1 MDTNLS
7 RLSSSPSSSL
17 IASLTATFSEHW
29 RHGDLDI
36 PKKSYGSKKRART
49 SEYEGDDNIHVE
61 DVKEEENEEEES
73 STTSSILQLRRRFES
88 FFESLLALLGKKEA
102 SVGATN
108 DMLDLKIKALDS
120 IVHFMAHANSLKS
133 QRDQGGA
140 SLCWPIVLQVLTHFL
155 CAGGR
160 GASISS
166 NTTIKEKSSG
176 EKDKKGSRS
185 SSSLNVFLFSDLSSS
200 LLAFKEGYC
209 DDYDDIRYAVFR
221 AIKELCGVKLALVD
235 SSSSSLQSQ
244 SSGGGV
250 LANQLLSACDVNVF
264 TRNCAE
270 ILLLLSL
277 PSSQAEWDEVQHTS
291 FAVEEITP
299 FLVKAAQR
307 DQTTSSSESTQ
318 VPPVRS
324 STPKYFMLSEQLR
337 ANGEAWLSLLRL
349 PLPQDVQ
356 RRVLLAIPSRVLPFM
371 TDRQPLL
378 LADFL
383 TDALKTP
390 SGATP
395 LLALQSL
402 FTLMIRY
409 GLDFPNF
416 YPRLYELL
424 STDTAHAK
432 YRSKFFQQLDSFLSS
447 PVLPAYVAAS
457 FAKRLARISL
467 VSPLGVAL
475 FAVPA
480 VYNLVRRHPQILPLL
495 HRSREGSIH
504 GITTTSSSTQS
515 KQHHQWPSSSDPFNA
530 ETNDPFA
537 TRAIE
542 SSLWELTAL
551 QTHYYAPIASL
562 ARSLAI
568 STMPAPLTVGVGA
581 SSTLPEAE
589 GANSPLLARPD
600 FDVSRYLDVT
610 SSTYASIAQNEL
622 SREVKKA
629 GGKTALADIA
639 FEFKRS
645 GGGSG
650 SSSLFEEEGSVCSW
664 RD

>member
-1 MDTNLS
+1 MLDASSIVTITKDLS
-7 RLSSSPSSSL
+7 EL
-17 IASLTATFSEHW
+17 W
-29 RHGDLDI
+29 RSGALDAA
-36 PKKSYGSKKRART
+36 KTVGSKKRARPSELVNTDGGNNNDDDAT
-49 SEYEGDDNIHVE
+49 SAATY
-61 DVKEEENEEEES
+61 
-73 STTSSILQLRRRFES
+73 TAQLRRRFET
-88 FFESLLALLGKKEA
+88 FFESLLSLLGKKEA
-102 SVGATN
+102 SGGSM
-108 DMLDLKIKALDS
+108 DLLDLKIKALDA
-120 IVHFMAHANSLKS
+120 IVHFMAHASSLKS

-160 GASISS
+160 GANISES
-166 NTTIKEKSSG
+166 FNNEQSHLGVADSS
-176 EKDKKGSRS
+176 KLKVYLSA
-185 SSSLNVFLFSDLSSS
+185 DLSSS
-200 LLAFKEGYC
+200 LVAFKEGFC

-221 AIKELCGVKLALVD
+221 AIKELCVVKLALIESTSSSSS
-235 SSSSSLQSQ
+235 SSSSSL

-264 TRNCAE
+264 TRNCAD

-277 PSSQAEWDEVQHTS
+277 PSSQAEWDEGIHS
-291 FAVEEITP
+291 SYALEELTP
-299 FLVKAAQR
+299 YLLKEAAAKESLVGGTEQ
-307 DQTTSSSESTQ
+307 SSQE
-318 VPPVRS
+318 VPQPSARS
-324 STPKYFMLSEQLR
+324 STPKYFLLSEQLR
-337 ANGEAWLSLLRL
+337 ANGESWLALLRL

-371 TDRQPLL
+371 SDRQPLL

-402 FTLMIRY
+402 FTLMIRH

-432 YRSKFFQQLDSFLSS
+432 YRAKFFHQLDSFLSS

-467 VSPLGVAL
+467 VAPLGVAL

-480 VYNLVRRHPQILPLL
+480 IYNLVRRHPQILPLL
-495 HRSREGSIH
+495 HRSNHNDGSSMVGKAH
-504 GITTTSSSTQS
+504 QQ
-515 KQHHQWPSSSDPFNA
+515 KQQQQQQHQQWPSTSDPFNA
-530 ETNDPFA
+530 DTNDPFA

-568 STMPAPLTVGVGA
+568 STMPAPITVGVGA
-581 SSTLPEAE
+581 SVTLPEAE

-610 SSTYASIAQNEL
+610 SSAYASIAQSEL
-622 SREVKKA
+622 TREVKKA

-639 FEFKRS
+639 FEFRKS
-645 GGGSG
+645 GAPLPSS
-650 SSSLFEEEGSVCSW
+650 SSSLSSYLFDEDDGSKSSVCSW